1 MIRVQIAA
9 TGPALRA
16 GLTALLSEEPDFE
29 IAAAGDAAPDV
40 LIAVRASG
48 LGAAR
53 LNEQPV
59 LWLVNA
65 VEEIPAGFSNA
76 ALGILPL
83 EAGMEEIA
91 AVLRSLAEGLSA
103 GSPALLQAF
112 YARPPAAGAEMLS
125 AGAELTARELEVLV
139 LLAEG
144 LASKQIAERLQI
156 SIHTVKFHI
165 GAIYARLGAVSRA
178 DAVRIAYQ
186 RGWLSL

>member
-9 TGPALRA
+9 TGPALRT
-16 GLTALLSEEPDFE
+16 GLTALLSEEPDFK

-53 LNEQPV
+53 LSEQPV

-65 VEEIPAGFSNA
+65 VEEIPAGFSSA

-112 YARPPAAGAEMLS
+112 YARPLAASQEVF
-125 AGAELTARELEVLV
+125 AGAELTPREMEVLT

-165 GAIYARLGAVSRA
+165 GAIYARLGASSRA

-186 RGWLSL
+186 YGWLSL